1 LRWLLLSS
9 LLLLLLLLLLLHVN
23 MNQRAIRLVVTS
35 NIGGVA
41 TLRMPPNQYIAP
53 PGWYMLF
60 LMNGDLPCTAARWV
74 QVRL

>member
-1 LRWLLLSS
+1 M
-9 LLLLLLLLLLLHVN
+9 LLLLLLVQVN

-35 NIGGVA
+35 NSGGVVG
-41 TLRMPPNQYIAP
+41 LRMAPNQYIAP

>member
-1 LRWLLLSS
+1 
-9 LLLLLLLLLLLHVN
+9 
-23 MNQRAIRLVVTS
+23 MNQRGIRLVVAS
-35 NIGGVA
+35 NSGGVV

-74 QVRL
+74 QIRL